1 SSLMASELPPTPRR
15 TLTAEEKRERDAPY
29 RKTVKEFGEILSGYV
44 KIMNALFALTER
56 VSRLDKGQFL
66 RYWETDTVYHDLTK
80 KDIRSARARFA
91 TLMKEIKNYL
101 RVSKKKSRDTVPPE
115 SLKGTYA
122 PVFAGKA
129 LTTFFTSSPKNF
141 GSVNPLAWKQQN
153 QFGEALMTYLPYASK
168 GYLLRNTCTM
178 LFYIYAHA
186 QNLQENENA
195 QFAHFDA
202 VMDTAFAKEAAAF
215 YSFKTESGKPDKM
228 TMQQALNSKVLTAPM
243 STQEVIRVTHPSF
256 NQENTEIIKTDNP

>member
-1 SSLMASELPPTPRR
+1 
-15 TLTAEEKRERDAPY
+15 
-29 RKTVKEFGEILSGYV
+29 
-44 KIMNALFALTER
+44 MNALFALTER

-115 SLKGTYA
+115 SLKGTYT

-141 GSVNPLAWKQQN
+141 GSVNPLAWKQEQP
-153 QFGEALMTYLPYASK
+153 QRRK
-168 GYLLRNTCTM
+168 GLAQQSLR
-178 LFYIYAHA
+178 
-186 QNLQENENA
+186 
-195 QFAHFDA
+195 
-202 VMDTAFAKEAAAF
+202 AARIQD
-215 YSFKTESGKPDKM
+215 SPDDSRPVS
-228 TMQQALNSKVLTAPM
+228 A
-243 STQEVIRVTHPSF
+243 
-256 NQENTEIIKTDNP
+256 